1 MSEQLMDPR
10 EWTFDESN
18 RLLCRDFSIAIPDGW
33 EVHESKGG
41 HDEPVALPAGVEL
54 SADVTACARYHAE
67 AKGWS
72 RGIEHEFPGWRIP
85 ELVRAMRL
93 FDTVG
98 ISGERYAPT
107 RRVGFT
113 RTRDCYCMVLLAD
126 TFQGLF
132 PVLGI
137 RLGWDVYICPCDPST
152 RDFVR
157 LSLRAG
163 DVDSGDALFEAGLR
177 MAETVELA
185 SPAVCEF
192 FLSLREYATSSRRV
206 GDVAFCRTVDK
217 LFTTLAAARDL
228 ERMVADQR
236 FVHDVELAREE
247 GRIKR
252 ASQVPSLV
260 AYDIEFF
267 SDFADRT
274 LHYMEE
280 CLEAYRHQKEIGATG
295 EMLRKMTEAL
305 VRNMRLYEARLVGC
319 DAKEQAEID
328 ALGNVR
334 RPDGY
339 ERLWDAIEAECPGCR
354 ARHDAEGR
362 APASFFFWTYHVD
375 VDRPIA
381 TDFMIDCL
389 ATYATRPV
397 KGRLAIPGYD
407 WDGISEGRADRILE
421 EDLGTYRKLENDAG
435 RLEGLFPCSFLKK
448 FPLVLS
454 IEGTHHMGRAENIEG
469 LRVGDPLVLV
479 SDWQNPWFKPCCIEV
494 FDSEGRT
501 LGNISDSPK
510 RATRDG
516 GGSDYHLQP
525 WQRERLALLLPY
537 VTATVESVTPL
548 SQRRSGAKYALLDV
562 RLELDESLAANA
574 RTLYDGAEVC
584 DPRTILAGLETL
596 KKQKAKRVTMSRS
609 DLDYADLKGQVDTS
623 KMPPRAR
630 G

>member
-126 TFQGLF
+126 TFQGF
-132 PVLGI
+132 PAMFGL
-137 RLGWDVYICPCDPST
+137 RSGWDVRIYPCDPST
-152 RDFVR
+152 RDCVTLTIR
-157 LSLRAG
+157 G
-163 DVDSGDALFEAGLR
+163 EGEDSADAAFETGLR
-177 MAETVELA
+177 IAETVELT
-185 SPAVCEF
+185 SPAVCE
-192 FLSLREYATSSRRV
+192 LLVNLRECATSSWRV
-206 GDVAFCRTVDK
+206 GAVAFCQTIDK
-217 LFTTLAAARDL
+217 VFTTLAAARDL
-228 ERMVADQR
+228 ERVVADQR
-236 FVHDVELAREE
+236 FVHDAKLAWDE
-247 GRIKR
+247 GRIRR

-267 SDFADRT
+267 SEYAERT
-274 LHYMEE
+274 LYYMEKF
-280 CLEAYRHQKEIGATG
+280 LEAYRHQKEIGTTE
-295 EMLRKMTEAL
+295 EMLRKMAEAL
-305 VRNMRLYEARLVGC
+305 ARKMWFYEARLVGS

-354 ARHDAEGR
+354 ARHDAEER
-362 APASFFFWTYHVD
+362 VPASFYFREYHVD
-375 VDRPIA
+375 IDRPIA
-381 TDFMIDCL
+381 TDFMTDCL
-389 ATYATRPV
+389 VTYASRPM

-407 WDGISEGRADRILE
+407 WDGPVEGIEDRILE
-421 EDLGTYRKLENDAG
+421 EDLGTYRKLEKG
-435 RLEGLFPCSFLKK
+435 TKRFEGLFPRSFLERL
-448 FPLVLS
+448 PRVLS
-454 IEGTHHMGRAENIEG
+454 IEGTHHMGRAENIESV
-469 LRVGDPLVLV
+469 RVGDPLVLV

-494 FDSEGRT
+494 FDGEGRT

-510 RATRDG
+510 RAA
-516 GGSDYHLQP
+516 SDDWVNDYRLWP
-525 WQRERLALLLPY
+525 EDRERLALLLPY

-548 SQRRSGAKYALLDV
+548 SQRRKGAKYALLDV
-562 RLELDESLAANA
+562 RLELDESLVTNA
-574 RTLYDGAEVC
+574 RTLLDGARVC
-584 DPRTILAGLETL
+584 DPRAILAGFETL
-596 KKQKAKRVTMSRS
+596 KKQKARRVTMSLS

-623 KMPPRAR
+623 KMPSRAR